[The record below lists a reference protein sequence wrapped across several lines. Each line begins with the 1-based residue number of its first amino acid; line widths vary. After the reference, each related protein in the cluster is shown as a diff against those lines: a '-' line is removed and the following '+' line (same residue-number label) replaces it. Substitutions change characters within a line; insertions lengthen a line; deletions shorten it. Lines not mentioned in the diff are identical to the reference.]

1 MVNPGQFLTFLLRGQ
16 FYGVPIA
23 AVREINRFIEVTP
36 IPQTPSF
43 VAGVMN
49 LRGKVIP
56 VVNLREK
63 FGFEPVKNSKETCIV
78 IIETGDGQMGVIVD
92 AVRSVVDLTAA
103 QIEPTPRLGEESVE
117 SIILGLGKL
126 DDKVV
131 ILIDIAATLS
141 KDHLKQVVSL
151 AHISAPKISA

>member
-1 MVNPGQFLTFLLRGQ
+1 MLQPGQFLTFLLRDQ

-23 AVREINRFIEVTP
+23 AVREINRFVEVTP
-36 IPQTPSF
+36 IPQTPKF

-56 VVNLREK
+56 VINLREK
-63 FGFEPVKNSKETCIV
+63 FGFEPLEPTKETCIV
-78 IIETGDGQMGVIVD
+78 VLDTGDGQMGVIVD
-92 AVRSVVDLTAA
+92 AVRSVVDLTSN
-103 QIEPTPRLGEESVE
+103 QIEPTPRLGEESLE
-117 SIILGLGKL
+117 SVILGLGKL

-131 ILIDIAATLS
+131 ILVDISITLS

-151 AHISAPKISA
+151 GEIVAKKSA